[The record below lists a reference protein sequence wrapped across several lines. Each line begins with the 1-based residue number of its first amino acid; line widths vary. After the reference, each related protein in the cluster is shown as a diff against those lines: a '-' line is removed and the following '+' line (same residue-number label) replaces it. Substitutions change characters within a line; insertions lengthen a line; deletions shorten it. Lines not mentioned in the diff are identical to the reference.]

1 MRPENFHAKDLAR
14 FLRQHKIATISD
26 LKSALGTDIDSTVF
40 RKLKELTYRTSYS
53 HRGSYYTLDE
63 TAVFDDY
70 GLWSFRS
77 VWFSKHGTLVCTV
90 EAMVTESDAGYY
102 ATELENVLHVPV
114 KVPLLKLVRDQRLTR
129 EKVLDRY
136 LYLSTHV
143 PTRKQQLAARQ
154 VHEAK
159 PSELGLGPGVR
170 VLPVEVK
177 AAIILFYSLLD
188 EKQRRLYAGLE
199 AMKFGHGGD
208 QQIANLLGMDAST
221 VARGRRELLASDVE
235 RGRIRR
241 KGGGRD
247 SLQKKRRR
255 SSRGSKSS

>member
-1 MRPENFHAKDLAR
+1 MRPENFHAKDLGR
-14 FLRQHKIATISD
+14 FLKRHKIATISE
-26 LKSALGTDIDSTVF
+26 LKSALGTNVDSTVF
-40 RKLKELTYRTSYS
+40 RKLTELTYRTSYS

-63 TAVFDDY
+63 SVHFDAQ
-70 GLWSFRS
+70 GLWAFRS

-90 EAMVTESDAGYY
+90 EAMVKESDAGYC
-102 ATELENVLHVPV
+102 ASELENVLHVPV
-114 KVPLLKLVRDQRLTR
+114 KVPLLKLVRDQRLAR

-136 LYLSTHV
+136 LYLSTHA
-143 PTRKQQLAARQ
+143 PTRKRQLAARQ

-159 PSELGLGPGVR
+159 PSALGLGPGVR
-170 VLPVEVK
+170 VLPEEVK
-177 AAIILFYSLLD
+177 AAIVLFNSLLD

-221 VARGRRELLASDVE
+221 VARGRRELLASEVE
-235 RGRIRR
+235 RDRIRR

-247 SLQKKRRR
+247 PMQKKRRR
-255 SSRGSKSS
+255 SSRGSKKS